1 MIKMNNLK
9 GAENSHRVL
18 RTFSGTDYSKDE
30 AIISD
35 FREIFLSTPES
46 VRIFQIWYSKQNDLD
61 DASAFLNKLKFF
73 SLSTS
78 TIMALFLFMLY
89 QKEEEIPTD
98 IIDMNPDSSGVIFSE
113 SIQLFQRLL
122 KVHRIPFTPKIEL
135 QAELA
140 IRMLLTVLADVQLL
154 TVFLVLQL
162 QKLET
167 MTSLSRDE
175 QETKAWTALNIYA
188 PLAGRL
194 GIFWIKSELEDCSF
208 RNLEYENYQI
218 LKKKIAR
225 KRSER
230 SDSVERISNNIQI
243 ILNKAGISHEV
254 QGRYKRFYSIFQ
266 KLDRVDNDFE
276 RIKDLIAFR
285 VLVKN
290 VDQCYAAL
298 SFIHESWT
306 PVKNRFKDYISN
318 PKPNGYQSLHT
329 TVMEVNDGPSSK
341 PRSIEIQI
349 RTHEMHHMAE
359 FGVAAHWLYKEKRN
373 KHDGKKVDQIQESF
387 LEKIN
392 SNGKVKLNPAVNL
405 YSDKI
410 YVITPAREIIEL
422 SQSASPL
429 DYAYAIHTEV
439 GNRTIAAKA
448 NGIIT
453 SLDSS
458 LNSGDEV
465 EIITSSRQEPRKE
478 WLEFVKTRH
487 ARNKIKHAL
496 HEKEREI
503 SKKEGMEMLEREFRA
518 NGLNLNRLIRD
529 GRMERESRLKKNQAF
544 GHILFC
550 IGEGSIHSEE
560 IRRWF
565 ADDIST
571 EQTSFNQ
578 VIESATESE
587 AGTTKEK
594 SAASAPK
601 SLIIVDGM
609 DNVSTKIA
617 KCCSPVKNQPI
628 LGYLT
633 KERVITIHKQDCSFM
648 KKLVPERKVKVIWGN
663 RN

>member
-1 MIKMNNLK
+1 MSDLT
-9 GAENSHRVL
+9 GAENSHRAL
-18 RTFSGTDYSKDE
+18 PPIIGADYSEVEVSIKDFE
-30 AIISD
+30 
-35 FREIFLSTPES
+35 EIFLSTPES
-46 VRIFQIWYSKQNDLD
+46 VKLFQIWFSKQNDPD
-61 DASAFLNKLKFF
+61 EANAFLNKLKYF

-89 QKEEEIPTD
+89 QKEEDIPTE
-98 IIDMNPDSSGVIFSE
+98 IIKMNPDSSGIILSE
-113 SIQLFQRLL
+113 SIQLYHRLL
-122 KVHRIPFTPKIEL
+122 KAHRIPFSSKKKL

-162 QKLET
+162 QKLES
-167 MTSLSRDE
+167 MMSLSQEE
-175 QETKAWTALNIYA
+175 QEAKSWTALHIYA

-194 GIFWIKSELEDCSF
+194 GIFWIKSELEDRAF
-208 RNLEYENYQI
+208 RYLEYENYQN

-230 SDSVERISNNIQI
+230 SDSVERISNNIQKM
-243 ILNKAGISHEV
+243 LNQAGISHEV

-266 KLDRVDNDFE
+266 KLDRVENDFE

-290 VDQCYAAL
+290 VDECYAAL
-298 SFIHESWT
+298 SFIHENWT
-306 PVKNRFKDYISN
+306 PVKNRFKDYIAN

-329 TVMEVNDGPSSK
+329 TVIEFNDDRSIE
-341 PRSIEIQI
+341 PRPIEIQI
-349 RTHEMHHMAE
+349 RTHKMHHVAE
-359 FGVAAHWLYKEKRN
+359 YGVAAHWLYKEKRN
-373 KHDGKKVDQIQESF
+373 KYDEKKADQIEESF

-392 SNGKVKLNPAVNL
+392 SDGEGKLSPVANL

-422 SQSASPL
+422 PQSASPL
-429 DYAYAIHTEV
+429 DFAYAIHTEV

-458 LNSGDEV
+458 LYSGDEV
-465 EIITSSRQEPRKE
+465 EILTSSRQEPRKE
-478 WLEFVKTRH
+478 WLAFVKTRH

-496 HEKEREI
+496 HEKNREI
-503 SKKEGMEMLEREFRA
+503 RKKEGMEMLEREFRTHS
-518 NGLNLNRLIRD
+518 LNLNRLIRD
-529 GRMERESRLKKNQAF
+529 GRMEKESRLKKNQEF
-544 GHILFC
+544 EHILFC
-550 IGEGSIHSEE
+550 IGEGSIRSEE

-565 ADDIST
+565 ADDLRT
-571 EQTSFNQ
+571 EQTSTNQ
-578 VIESATESE
+578 VTESAIESE

-594 SAASAPK
+594 SAAAASR
-601 SLIIVDGM
+601 SLIIVNGM
-609 DNVSTKIA
+609 DNVSTRIA
-617 KCCSPVKNQPI
+617 KCCSPVKKQPI

-633 KERVITIHKQDCSFM
+633 KERVITIHKKDCSFM
-648 KKLVPERKVKVIWGN
+648 KKLIPERKVKVIWGN

>member
-1 MIKMNNLK
+1 
-9 GAENSHRVL
+9 
-18 RTFSGTDYSKDE
+18 
-30 AIISD
+30 
-35 FREIFLSTPES
+35 
-46 VRIFQIWYSKQNDLD
+46 
-61 DASAFLNKLKFF
+61 
-73 SLSTS
+73 
-78 TIMALFLFMLY
+78 MALFLFMLY
-89 QKEEEIPTD
+89 QKEEDIPTE
-98 IIDMNPDSSGVIFSE
+98 IIKMNPDSSGIILSE
-113 SIQLFQRLL
+113 SIQLYHRLL
-122 KVHRIPFTPKIEL
+122 KVHRIPFSPKKHL

-162 QKLET
+162 QKLES
-167 MTSLSRDE
+167 MMSLSQEE
-175 QETKAWTALNIYA
+175 QEAKSWTALHIYA

-194 GIFWIKSELEDCSF
+194 GIFWIKSELEDRAF
-208 RNLEYENYQI
+208 RYLEYENYQN

-230 SDSVERISNNIQI
+230 SDSVERISNNIQKM
-243 ILNKAGISHEV
+243 LNQAGISHEV

-290 VDQCYAAL
+290 VDECYAAL
-298 SFIHESWT
+298 SFIHENWT
-306 PVKNRFKDYISN
+306 PVKNRFKDYIAN

-329 TVMEVNDGPSSK
+329 TVMEINDDRSSE
-341 PRSIEIQI
+341 PRPIEIQI

-359 FGVAAHWLYKEKRN
+359 YGVAAHWLYKEKRN
-373 KHDGKKVDQIQESF
+373 KYDEKKADQIKESL

-392 SNGKVKLNPAVNL
+392 SDGEGKLSPVVNL

-422 SQSASPL
+422 PQSASPL
-429 DYAYAIHTEV
+429 DFAYAIHTEV

-465 EIITSSRQEPRKE
+465 EILTSSRQEPRKE

-496 HEKEREI
+496 HEKNREI
-503 SKKEGMEMLEREFRA
+503 RKKEGMEMLEREFRA
-518 NGLNLNRLIRD
+518 HSLNLNRLIRD
-529 GRMERESRLKKNQAF
+529 GRMEKESRLKKNQEF
-544 GHILFC
+544 EHILFC
-550 IGEGSIHSEE
+550 IGEGSIRSEE

-565 ADDIST
+565 ADDLRT
-571 EQTSFNQ
+571 EQTSANQ
-578 VIESATESE
+578 VTESAIESE

-594 SAASAPK
+594 SAAAASR
-601 SLIIVDGM
+601 SLIIVNGM
-609 DNVSTKIA
+609 DNVSTRIA
-617 KCCSPVKNQPI
+617 KCCSPEKKQPI

-633 KERVITIHKQDCSFM
+633 KERVITIHKKDCSFM
-648 KKLVPERKVKVIWGN
+648 KKLTPERKVKVIWGN

>member
-1 MIKMNNLK
+1 MSDLT
-9 GAENSHRVL
+9 GAENSHIALPPVM
-18 RTFSGTDYSKDE
+18 GADYSEVGDSIKDFE
-30 AIISD
+30 
-35 FREIFLSTPES
+35 EIFLSTPES
-46 VRIFQIWYSKQNDLD
+46 VKLFQIWFSKQNDPD
-61 DASAFLNKLKFF
+61 EANAFLNKLKYF

-89 QKEEEIPTD
+89 QKEEDIPTE
-98 IIDMNPDSSGVIFSE
+98 IIKMNPDSSGTILSE
-113 SIQLFQRLL
+113 SIQFYHRLL
-122 KVHRIPFTPKIEL
+122 KVHRIPFSPKIKL

-140 IRMLLTVLADVQLL
+140 IRMLLTMMADVQLL

-167 MTSLSRDE
+167 MMSLSKDE
-175 QETKAWTALNIYA
+175 QETTSWTALHIHS

-194 GIFWIKSELEDCSF
+194 GIFWIKSELEDRAF
-208 RNLEYENYQI
+208 RYLEYENYQK

-230 SDSVERISNNIQI
+230 SDSVERISNNIQK
-243 ILNKAGISHEV
+243 ILNQAGISHEV

-290 VDQCYAAL
+290 VDECYAAL
-298 SFIHESWT
+298 SFIHESWN

-329 TVMEVNDGPSSK
+329 TVMEINDEPSNK
-341 PRSIEIQI
+341 PRPIEIQI

-359 FGVAAHWLYKEKRN
+359 YGVASHWLYKEKRN
-373 KHDGKKVDQIQESF
+373 KHDEKKADQFVESF

-392 SNGKVKLNPAVNL
+392 SDGEGKLNPVANL

-422 SQSASPL
+422 PQSASPL
-429 DYAYAIHTEV
+429 DFAYAIHTEV

-458 LNSGDEV
+458 LYSGDEV
-465 EIITSSRQEPRKE
+465 EILTSSRQEPRKE

-496 HEKEREI
+496 QEKNREI
-503 SKKEGMEMLEREFRA
+503 RKKEGMEMLEREFRA
-518 NGLNLNRLIRD
+518 HGLNLKRLIRD
-529 GRMERESRLKKNQAF
+529 GRIEQESRLKKNQEF
-544 GHILFC
+544 EHILFC

-565 ADDIST
+565 TDDISA
-571 EQTSFNQ
+571 EQTSFIQ
-578 VIESATESE
+578 VTESE
-587 AGTTKEK
+587 DGTTKEK
-594 SAASAPK
+594 SAAVTSR

-609 DNVSTKIA
+609 DNVLTRIA
-617 KCCSPVKNQPI
+617 KCCSPVKKQPI

-633 KERVITIHKQDCSFM
+633 KERVISIHKQDCSFM
-648 KKLVPERKVKVIWGN
+648 KQLASERKLKVIWGKKN
-663 RN
+663 

>member
-1 MIKMNNLK
+1 M
-9 GAENSHRVL
+9 
-18 RTFSGTDYSKDE
+18 
-30 AIISD
+30 
-35 FREIFLSTPES
+35 
-46 VRIFQIWYSKQNDLD
+46 
-61 DASAFLNKLKFF
+61 
-73 SLSTS
+73 
-78 TIMALFLFMLY
+78 
-89 QKEEEIPTD
+89 
-98 IIDMNPDSSGVIFSE
+98 
-113 SIQLFQRLL
+113 
-122 KVHRIPFTPKIEL
+122 
-135 QAELA
+135 
-140 IRMLLTVLADVQLL
+140 
-154 TVFLVLQL
+154 
-162 QKLET
+162 
-167 MTSLSRDE
+167 
-175 QETKAWTALNIYA
+175 
-188 PLAGRL
+188 AGRL
-194 GIFWIKSELEDCSF
+194 GIFWIKSELEDHAF
-208 RNLEYENYQI
+208 RNLEYDNYQI

-230 SDSVERISNNIQI
+230 SDSVERISNNIQKM
-243 ILNKAGISHEV
+243 LNQAGISHEV

-298 SFIHESWT
+298 SFIHENWT

-329 TVMEVNDGPSSK
+329 TVMEINDEPSSK
-341 PRSIEIQI
+341 QRPIEIQI

-359 FGVAAHWLYKEKRN
+359 YGVASHWLYKEKRN
-373 KHDGKKVDQIQESF
+373 KHDEKKVDQFVESF

-392 SNGKVKLNPAVNL
+392 SDGEGKLNPVANL

-422 SQSASPL
+422 PQSASPL
-429 DYAYAIHTEV
+429 DFAYAIHTEV

-458 LNSGDEV
+458 LNNGDEL
-465 EIITSSRQEPRKE
+465 EILTSSRQEPRKE

-496 HEKEREI
+496 HEKNREI
-503 SKKEGMEMLEREFRA
+503 RKKEGIEMLEREFRA
-518 NGLNLNRLIRD
+518 HSLNLNRLIRD
-529 GRMERESRLKKNQAF
+529 GRMEKESRLKKNQEF
-544 GHILFC
+544 EHILFC

-571 EQTSFNQ
+571 DQKSFNQ
-578 VIESATESE
+578 VTEFATESE
-587 AGTTKEK
+587 VVTTKKK
-594 SAASAPK
+594 SAVADSR

-609 DNVSTKIA
+609 DNVSTRIA
-617 KCCSPVKNQPI
+617 KCCSPVKKQPI

-633 KERVITIHKQDCSFM
+633 KERVISIHKQDCSFM
-648 KKLVPERKVKVIWGN
+648 KNLASERKVKVIWGK

>member
-1 MIKMNNLK
+1 MNDLK
-9 GAENSHRVL
+9 VKENSHRIL
-18 RTFSGTDYSKDE
+18 PTFISSDYSADE
-30 AIISD
+30 AGISD
-35 FREIFLSTPES
+35 FKKIFFSTPES
-46 VRIFQIWYSKQNDLD
+46 IKIFQIWYSKQSNLD
-61 DASAFLNKLKFF
+61 DVIALLKKLNFF
-73 SLSTS
+73 SLSTP
-78 TIMALFLFMLY
+78 TIIALFLFMIY
-89 QKEEEIPTD
+89 EKEEEVPAD
-98 IIDMNPDSSGVIFSE
+98 IIDISKDSSRKIFNE

-122 KVHRIPFTPKIEL
+122 KVNCIPFTPKIEL

-154 TVFLVLQL
+154 TVFLVLQI
-162 QKLET
+162 QKLEN
-167 MTSLSRDE
+167 MRSLPRDE
-175 QETKAWTALNIYA
+175 QEEKAWTALNIYA

-194 GIFWIKSELEDCSF
+194 GIFWIKSELEDHAF

-218 LKKKIAR
+218 LKKKIAL

-230 SDSVERISNNIQI
+230 SDSVERMSNNIQK
-243 ILNKAGISHEV
+243 ILNQAGIPHEV

-266 KLDRVDNDFE
+266 KLDRVENDFE

-298 SFIHESWT
+298 SFIHENWK

-318 PKPNGYQSLHT
+318 PKPNGYQSLHS
-329 TVMEVNDGPSSK
+329 TVIEVIDEPSTE

-349 RTHEMHHMAE
+349 RTYEMHHIAE
-359 FGVAAHWLYKEKRN
+359 YGVAAHWLYKEKRN
-373 KHDGKKVDQIQESF
+373 KYDEKKVEKFAESF
-387 LEKIN
+387 LEKIK
-392 SNGKVKLNPAVNL
+392 SDGKSKLNPILNL

-410 YVITPAREIIEL
+410 YVISPAREIVEL
-422 SQSASPL
+422 PQSASPL

-453 SLDSS
+453 SL
-458 LNSGDEV
+458 NSFLKNGDEV

-496 HEKEREI
+496 HEKERELR
-503 SKKEGMEMLEREFRA
+503 KKEGMEMLEREFRTH
-518 NGLNLNRLIRD
+518 GLNLNRLTKE
-529 GRMERESRLKKNQAF
+529 GRMQRESRLKKNQEF
-544 GHILFC
+544 EHILFC

-565 ADDIST
+565 ADDINT
-571 EQTSFNQ
+571 EQSSFNQ
-578 VIESATESE
+578 AIKSVHESTSL
-587 AGTTKEK
+587 TNSEK
-594 SAASAPK
+594 SAVTGAK
-601 SLIIVDGM
+601 SLIIVDGLK
-609 DNVSTKIA
+609 NVSTRIA
-617 KCCSPVKNQPI
+617 KCCSPKKNQSI

-633 KERVITIHKQDCSFM
+633 KERVITIHKKECQFI
-648 KKLVPERKVKVIWGN
+648 KKLAPERKVKVLWGKMN
-663 RN
+663 

>member
-1 MIKMNNLK
+1 MSDLT
-9 GAENSHRVL
+9 GAENSHIALPPVM
-18 RTFSGTDYSKDE
+18 GADYSEVEVSIKDFE
-30 AIISD
+30 
-35 FREIFLSTPES
+35 EIFLSTPES
-46 VRIFQIWYSKQNDLD
+46 VKLFQIWFSKQNDPD
-61 DASAFLNKLKFF
+61 EANAFLNKLKYF

-89 QKEEEIPTD
+89 QKEEDIPTE
-98 IIDMNPDSSGVIFSE
+98 IIKMNPDSSGIILSE
-113 SIQLFQRLL
+113 SIQLYHRLL
-122 KVHRIPFTPKIEL
+122 KVHRIPFSSKKKL

-140 IRMLLTVLADVQLL
+140 IRMLLTMMADVQLL

-162 QKLET
+162 QKLES
-167 MTSLSRDE
+167 MMSLSKDE
-175 QETKAWTALNIYA
+175 QEATSWTALHIYA

-194 GIFWIKSELEDCSF
+194 GIFWIKSELEDRAF
-208 RNLEYENYQI
+208 RYLEYENYQN

-230 SDSVERISNNIQI
+230 SDSVERISNNIQKM
-243 ILNKAGISHEV
+243 LNQAGISHEV

-290 VDQCYAAL
+290 VDECYAAL

-329 TVMEVNDGPSSK
+329 TVMGINDEPSSK
-341 PRSIEIQI
+341 PRPIEIQI

-359 FGVAAHWLYKEKRN
+359 YGVAAHWLYKEKRN
-373 KHDGKKVDQIQESF
+373 KYNEKKADQFAESF

-392 SNGKVKLNPAVNL
+392 SDGEGKLSPVANL

-422 SQSASPL
+422 PQSASPL
-429 DYAYAIHTEV
+429 DFAYAIHTEV

-458 LNSGDEV
+458 LYSGDEV
-465 EIITSSRQEPRKE
+465 EILTSSRQEPRKE
-478 WLEFVKTRH
+478 WLAFVKTRH

-496 HEKEREI
+496 HEKNREI
-503 SKKEGMEMLEREFRA
+503 RKKEGMEMLEREFRA
-518 NGLNLNRLIRD
+518 HSLNLNRLIRD
-529 GRMERESRLKKNQAF
+529 GRMEKESRLKKNQEF
-544 GHILFC
+544 EHILFC

-578 VIESATESE
+578 VTESATESE
-587 AGTTKEK
+587 AVTTKEK
-594 SAASAPK
+594 SAAAASR

-609 DNVSTKIA
+609 DNVSTRIA
-617 KCCSPVKNQPI
+617 KCCSPVKKQPI

-633 KERVITIHKQDCSFM
+633 KERVITIHKKDCSFM
-648 KKLVPERKVKVIWGN
+648 KKLIPERKVKVIWGN

>member
-1 MIKMNNLK
+1 MSDLT
-9 GAENSHRVL
+9 GAENSHIALPPVM
-18 RTFSGTDYSKDE
+18 GADYSEVEVSIKDFE
-30 AIISD
+30 
-35 FREIFLSTPES
+35 EIFLSTPES
-46 VRIFQIWYSKQNDLD
+46 VKLFQIWFSKQNDPD
-61 DASAFLNKLKFF
+61 EANAFLNKLKYF

-89 QKEEEIPTD
+89 QKEEDIPTE
-98 IIDMNPDSSGVIFSE
+98 IIKMNPDSSRIILSE
-113 SIQLFQRLL
+113 SIQLYHRLL
-122 KVHRIPFTPKIEL
+122 KVHRIPFSPKKKL

-140 IRMLLTVLADVQLL
+140 IRMLLTMMADVQLL

-162 QKLET
+162 QKLES
-167 MTSLSRDE
+167 MMSLSQEE
-175 QETKAWTALNIYA
+175 QEAKSWTALHIYA

-194 GIFWIKSELEDCSF
+194 GIFWIKSELEDRAF
-208 RNLEYENYQI
+208 RYLEYENYQN

-230 SDSVERISNNIQI
+230 SDSVERISNNIQKM
-243 ILNKAGISHEV
+243 LNQAGISHEV

-290 VDQCYAAL
+290 VDECYAAL
-298 SFIHESWT
+298 SFIHENWT

-329 TVMEVNDGPSSK
+329 TVMGINDEPSSK
-341 PRSIEIQI
+341 PRPIEIQI

-359 FGVAAHWLYKEKRN
+359 YGVAAHWLYKEKRN
-373 KHDGKKVDQIQESF
+373 KYDEKKADQFAESF

-392 SNGKVKLNPAVNL
+392 SDGEGKLSPVVNL

-422 SQSASPL
+422 PQSASPL
-429 DYAYAIHTEV
+429 DFAYAIHTEV

-458 LNSGDEV
+458 LNNGDEL
-465 EIITSSRQEPRKE
+465 EILTSSRQEPRKE

-496 HEKEREI
+496 HEKDREI
-503 SKKEGMEMLEREFRA
+503 RKKEGMEMLEREFRSHS
-518 NGLNLNRLIRD
+518 LNLNRLIRD
-529 GRMERESRLKKNQAF
+529 GRMEKESRLKKNQEF
-544 GHILFC
+544 EHILFC
-550 IGEGSIHSEE
+550 IGEGSISSEE

-565 ADDIST
+565 ADDLST
-571 EQTSFNQ
+571 DQTSANQ
-578 VIESATESE
+578 VTESATESE
-587 AGTTKEK
+587 AVTIKEK
-594 SAASAPK
+594 SAAAASR

-609 DNVSTKIA
+609 DNVSTRIA
-617 KCCSPVKNQPI
+617 KCCSPVKKQPI

-633 KERVITIHKQDCSFM
+633 KERVITIHKKDCSFM
-648 KKLVPERKVKVIWGN
+648 KKLTPERKVKVIWGN

>member
-1 MIKMNNLK
+1 MSDLT
-9 GAENSHRVL
+9 GAENSHIALPPVM
-18 RTFSGTDYSKDE
+18 GADYSEVEVSIKDFE
-30 AIISD
+30 
-35 FREIFLSTPES
+35 EIFLSTPES
-46 VRIFQIWYSKQNDLD
+46 VKLFQIWFSKQNDPD
-61 DASAFLNKLKFF
+61 EANAFLNKLKYF
-73 SLSTS
+73 SLSTP
-78 TIMALFLFMLY
+78 TIIALFLFMLY
-89 QKEEEIPTD
+89 QKEEDIPTE
-98 IIDMNPDSSGVIFSE
+98 IIKMNPDSSGIILSE
-113 SIQLFQRLL
+113 SIQLYHRLL
-122 KVHRIPFTPKIEL
+122 KVHRIPFSPKKKL

-140 IRMLLTVLADVQLL
+140 IRMLLTMMADVQLL

-162 QKLET
+162 QKLES
-167 MTSLSRDE
+167 MMSLSQEE
-175 QETKAWTALNIYA
+175 QEAKSWTALHIYA

-194 GIFWIKSELEDCSF
+194 GIFWIKSELEDRAF
-208 RNLEYENYQI
+208 RYLEYENYQN

-230 SDSVERISNNIQI
+230 SDSVERISNNIQKM
-243 ILNKAGISHEV
+243 LNQAGISHEV

-266 KLDRVDNDFE
+266 KLDRVDNEFE

-290 VDQCYAAL
+290 VDECYAAL
-298 SFIHESWT
+298 SFIHENWT
-306 PVKNRFKDYISN
+306 PVKNRFKDYIAN

-329 TVMEVNDGPSSK
+329 TVMEINDDRSSE
-341 PRSIEIQI
+341 PRPIEIQI
-349 RTHEMHHMAE
+349 RTHKMHHVAE
-359 FGVAAHWLYKEKRN
+359 YGVAAHWLYKEKRN
-373 KHDGKKVDQIQESF
+373 KYNEKKADQFAESF

-392 SNGKVKLNPAVNL
+392 SDGEGKLSPVANL

-422 SQSASPL
+422 PQSASPL
-429 DYAYAIHTEV
+429 DFAYAIHTEV

-458 LNSGDEV
+458 LYSGDEV
-465 EIITSSRQEPRKE
+465 EILTSSRQEPRKE
-478 WLEFVKTRH
+478 WLAFVKTRH

-496 HEKEREI
+496 HEKNREI
-503 SKKEGMEMLEREFRA
+503 RKKEGMEMLEREFRA
-518 NGLNLNRLIRD
+518 HSLNLNRLIRD
-529 GRMERESRLKKNQAF
+529 GRMEKESRLKKNQEF
-544 GHILFC
+544 EHILFC

-578 VIESATESE
+578 VTESATESE
-587 AGTTKEK
+587 AVTTKEK
-594 SAASAPK
+594 SAAAASR

-609 DNVSTKIA
+609 DNVSTRIA
-617 KCCSPVKNQPI
+617 KCCSPVKKQPI

-633 KERVITIHKQDCSFM
+633 KERVITIHKKDCSFM
-648 KKLVPERKVKVIWGN
+648 KKLIPERKVKVIWGN

>member
-1 MIKMNNLK
+1 M
-9 GAENSHRVL
+9 
-18 RTFSGTDYSKDE
+18 
-30 AIISD
+30 
-35 FREIFLSTPES
+35 
-46 VRIFQIWYSKQNDLD
+46 
-61 DASAFLNKLKFF
+61 LN
-73 SLSTS
+73 
-78 TIMALFLFMLY
+78 
-89 QKEEEIPTD
+89 Q
-98 IIDMNPDSSGVIFSE
+98 
-113 SIQLFQRLL
+113 
-122 KVHRIPFTPKIEL
+122 
-135 QAELA
+135 
-140 IRMLLTVLADVQLL
+140 
-154 TVFLVLQL
+154 
-162 QKLET
+162 
-167 MTSLSRDE
+167 
-175 QETKAWTALNIYA
+175 
-188 PLAGRL
+188 
-194 GIFWIKSELEDCSF
+194 
-208 RNLEYENYQI
+208 
-218 LKKKIAR
+218 
-225 KRSER
+225 
-230 SDSVERISNNIQI
+230 
-243 ILNKAGISHEV
+243 AGISHEV

-290 VDQCYAAL
+290 VDECYAAL
-298 SFIHESWT
+298 SFIHENWT

-329 TVMEVNDGPSSK
+329 TVMGINDEPSSK
-341 PRSIEIQI
+341 PRPIEIQI

-359 FGVAAHWLYKEKRN
+359 YGVAAHWLYKEKRN
-373 KHDGKKVDQIQESF
+373 KYDEKKADQIKESL

-392 SNGKVKLNPAVNL
+392 SDGEGKLSPVVNL

-422 SQSASPL
+422 PQSASPL
-429 DYAYAIHTEV
+429 DFAYAIHTEV

-465 EIITSSRQEPRKE
+465 EILTSSRQEPRKE
-478 WLEFVKTRH
+478 WLAFVKTRH

-496 HEKEREI
+496 HEKNREI
-503 SKKEGMEMLEREFRA
+503 RKKEGMEMLEREFRA
-518 NGLNLNRLIRD
+518 HSLNLNRLIRD
-529 GRMERESRLKKNQAF
+529 GRMEKESRLKKNQEF
-544 GHILFC
+544 EHILFC

-578 VIESATESE
+578 VTESATESE
-587 AGTTKEK
+587 AVTTKEK
-594 SAASAPK
+594 SAAAASR

-609 DNVSTKIA
+609 DNVSTRIA
-617 KCCSPVKNQPI
+617 KCCSPVKKQPI

-648 KKLVPERKVKVIWGN
+648 KKLTPERKVKVIWGN